1 MMKKFLTLIVLVCAM
16 TGVSLPV
23 LAQVQQH
30 KEFAAVDQTMKT
42 MMQAFKAGRSDI
54 AFQVLRKD
62 AVVLGYVDKQ
72 QKIVTLSGEEWAQGF
87 PGKPADDEAQR
98 HRQYTILD
106 ISDTGAVVKVT
117 LDYPL
122 WLGVDYLALSKI
134 DGQWK
139 IVSKSWSGTR
149 K

>member
-1 MMKKFLTLIVLVCAM
+1 MMKKFLTLVVLVCAM
-16 TGVSLPV
+16 TGVSIPV
-23 LAQVQQH
+23 FAQVQQH
-30 KEFAAVDQTMKT
+30 KEFSAVDQTMKT
-42 MMQAFKAGRSDI
+42 LMQAFKAGRSDI

-72 QKIVTLSGEEWAQGF
+72 QKIATLSGEEWAQGF

>member
-1 MMKKFLTLIVLVCAM
+1 MKNLLKLVVFVCAM
-16 TGVSLPV
+16 NSLSFPV
-23 LAQVQQH
+23 FAQVQQH

-42 MMQAFKAGRSDI
+42 MMQAFKAGRADI
-54 AFQVLRKD
+54 AFQVFRKD
-62 AVVLGYVDKQ
+62 AVVLGYSSKQ
-72 QKIVTLSGEEWAQGF
+72 QKTVTQTGEEWAQGF

-117 LDYPL
+117 LDYPQ

-134 DGQWK
+134 DGEWK
-139 IVSKSWSGTR
+139 IVSKSWSGMR

>member
-1 MMKKFLTLIVLVCAM
+1 MNTFFKLVVLVCVLLG
-16 TGVSLPV
+16 TSLPAT
-23 LAQVQQH
+23 AQIQQH

-42 MMQAFKAGRSDI
+42 MMQAFKAGRADI
-54 AFQVLRKD
+54 AFQVMNKD
-62 AVVLGYVDKQ
+62 AVVLGYSSRQ
-72 QKIVTLSGEEWAQGF
+72 QKVVTQTGEEWAKGF
-87 PGKPADDEAQR
+87 PGKPADDEDQR

-106 ISDTGAVVKVT
+106 ISETGAVVKVT
-117 LDYPL
+117 LDYPQ

-139 IVSKSWSGTR
+139 IVSKSWSGLR

>member
-1 MMKKFLTLIVLVCAM
+1 MKNFSKIIVLVCALN
-16 TGVSLPV
+16 GLSLPA

-30 KEFAAVDQTMKT
+30 KEFASVDQTMKT

-87 PGKPADDEAQR
+87 PGKPVEDEAQR

-117 LDYPL
+117 LDYPQ
-122 WLGVDYLALSKI
+122 WLGVDYLALIKI
-134 DGQWK
+134 DGEWK
-139 IVSKSWSGTR
+139 IVSKSWSGIR

>member
-1 MMKKFLTLIVLVCAM
+1 MMKKFLTLIVLVCAI
-16 TGVSLPV
+16 TGVSLPA

-72 QKIVTLSGEEWAQGF
+72 QKIATLSGEEWAQGF